1 MKGRT
6 TSRWC
11 AGLTAFALAAGGG
24 CQRAE
29 VRRGSPARDL
39 ARLARDAGVVRPLE
53 PRLAAFEGHARCG
66 PRSPPASLGP
76 EAACPPAPGPRDS
89 TFARWVRGLAALRLE
104 ASRQASAEAI
114 QSELLGALLAGGE
127 AYRDGALP
135 GLEEELK
142 APSTEPARL
151 SDQAAIHLVLGQR
164 SAAALEVVRAL
175 DWASEAVHRDPAF
188 LPARFNE
195 ALALEKLGL
204 LQRAHRV
211 WGEYLAVETSPA
223 WRREASAR
231 RSALAAWIRVARW
244 PRAADLLESAAG
256 GGERGLRGLA
266 TLHPQA
272 LREATAE
279 ELLPAWAG
287 YRRRG
292 DQEGARRML
301 TSLVPVAAAHAE
313 VTGDQLLPDAV
324 GAAVAASGS
333 GRGRELGRAHVDF
346 ASGLKHLRRLEL
358 AAADAKLAEAET
370 AFRSANSPLA
380 LWAELSRGVCAYYDF
395 DHAASERR
403 FRRFLAG
410 LDRRRYPGLAARA
423 LWLIGLTHSQRAQ
436 LGGGLVSFL
445 ASLEIYEDL
454 GEAEHVAYLS
464 FLVAETYQALG
475 DVITAWRYRY
485 RALQGLVEVHHPE
498 RAHNILYDAVLAALG
513 ENLPR
518 AGLAF
523 QAALA
528 ELAAEAGDPT
538 AKIEALRMG
547 ARCRHRLREREP
559 AIANLAE
566 ARRLLSEVT
575 DHRLRQRLRVDVEL
589 DLARLLEESAP
600 AEALRLTE
608 SFLAFSRETDFR
620 FKLPEAL
627 VQEAST
633 LLRVGRRVEAESTL
647 IEAMAEFERGRSEIQ
662 DPGLRIAFFERSA
675 EVFDRLTQLQAASG
689 DERAAF
695 DSAERS
701 RGRGLLDALA
711 PADGPVTPAQ
721 PVTWS
726 ELGTLL
732 PPRVALLHLTLLPD
746 SLMICLFV
754 DGTSQCRFLGE
765 AEAEQV
771 RRLVSDVSRL
781 VGVSTPDEARAVL
794 SELYDLLLRPVAVA
808 VPEGSHLVVVGDRF
822 LGGLPFGALYD
833 RASGRFLVER
843 NPVSLAISASHYL
856 RTVEAS
862 RDRTRR
868 PRKRVLAAGGA
879 RLGEEAAA
887 RLPPLPRAT
896 EEIAAIA
903 RLYDEPVVLEGPG
916 LRREQFLR
924 AVETADVIHYAG
936 HAIANSERPD
946 QSHLFV
952 TPEAEATAT
961 HYVFAR
967 ELARLDL
974 RRPQVVVLSACASA
988 QISTGKLEG
997 PAGLASVFL
1006 EGGVPAVV
1014 GTLWTVDDRL
1024 ASELMQGFHAR
1035 LAAGLPASDALRR
1048 AQVDLIGDRAR
1059 ESHPLEWSAFVLF
1072 GDTPPATPSRLHSP
1086 DDGPLRGSG

>member
-1 MKGRT
+1 LK
-6 TSRWC
+6 S
-11 AGLTAFALAAGGG
+11 
-24 CQRAE
+24 
-29 VRRGSPARDL
+29 V
-39 ARLARDAGVVRPLE
+39 
-53 PRLAAFEGHARCG
+53 
-66 PRSPPASLGP
+66 
-76 EAACPPAPGPRDS
+76 
-89 TFARWVRGLAALRLE
+89 
-104 ASRQASAEAI
+104 ASRLPSAEAL
-114 QSELLGALLAGGE
+114 QSELLVALLADGE
-127 AYRDGALP
+127 ADRDGAMHK
-135 GLEEELK
+135 LEQELK
-142 APSTEPARL
+142 RRSIEPARL
-151 SDQAAIHLVLGQR
+151 SDQSAIHLALGQR
-164 SAAALEVVRAL
+164 NANALEMVRAL
-175 DWASEAVHRDPAF
+175 DWASKAVHMDPAF

-195 ALALEKLGL
+195 ALALEKLSL
-204 LQRAHRV
+204 LQRAHKA
-211 WGEYLAVETSPA
+211 WGEYLAMETSPA

-231 RSALAAWIRVARW
+231 RAVLAAWIQVARW
-244 PRAADLLESAAG
+244 PRPVDLQEKTSG
-256 GGERGLRGLA
+256 GGEADIRRLA
-266 TLHPQA
+266 SLFPQA
-272 LREATAE
+272 VREATAE
-279 ELLPAWAG
+279 RLLPAWAD
-287 YRRRG
+287 YLQRG
-292 DQEGARRML
+292 DEEGARRL
-301 TSLVPVAAAHAE
+301 LKTLLRVAQAHAE
-313 VTGDQLLPDAV
+313 LTGDQLLPDAV
-324 GAAVAASGS
+324 GAAIAASAPGN
-333 GRGRELGRAHVDF
+333 GLELGRAHGVF
-346 ASGLKHLRRLEL
+346 ASGLEDLRRLDLEE
-358 AAADAKLAEAET
+358 ADAKLAEAERG
-370 AFRSANSPLA
+370 FRSANSPFA
-380 LWAELSRGVCAYYDF
+380 LWADLSRGVCAYYDF

-423 LWLIGLTHSQRAQ
+423 LWLMGLTHSQRAQ
-436 LGGGLVSFL
+436 LGGALSAYL
-445 ASLEIYEDL
+445 ESLKVYEEL

-475 DVITAWRYRY
+475 DVATAWRYRY

-523 QAALA
+523 QGALA

-538 AKIEALRMG
+538 ARIEALRME
-547 ARCRHRLREREP
+547 ARCRRAVGEREA
-559 AIANLAE
+559 AIATLDK
-566 ARRLLSEVT
+566 ARRLLSELA

-627 VQEAST
+627 AQEAST

-647 IEAMAEFERGRSEIQ
+647 TEAMAEFERGRSEIQ
-662 DPGLRIAFFERSA
+662 DPRLRIAFFERSA

-711 PADGPVTPAQ
+711 PAGGPVAPAQ

-726 ELGTLL
+726 ELGALL
-732 PPRVALLHLTLLPD
+732 PPGVALLHLSLLPD

-771 RRLVSDVSRL
+771 RRLVSDLSRL

-833 RASGRFLVER
+833 QASGRFLVER

-903 RLYDEPVVLEGPG
+903 RLYEEPVVLEGQG
-916 LRREQFLR
+916 LGRQQFLR
-924 AVETADVIHYAG
+924 AVETADVVHYAG

-946 QSHLFV
+946 LSYLFV
-952 TPEAEATAT
+952 TPEADATTT
-961 HYVFAR
+961 HYVFAV

-974 RRPQVVVLSACASA
+974 RRPQVVVLSACSSA
-988 QISTGKLEG
+988 QVSTGRLEG
-997 PAGLASVFL
+997 PAGLASAFL

-1014 GTLWTVDDRL
+1014 GTLWRVDDRL

-1035 LAAGLPASDALRR
+1035 LATGLAASEALRR
-1048 AQVDLIGDRAR
+1048 AQVDLIGDDARA
-1059 ESHPLEWSAFVLF
+1059 SHPLEWSAFVLF

-1086 DDGPLRGSG
+1086 DDGPLRGSA